1 MSGKNP
7 TLADLLKQQEELAAK
22 IAQAKAAE
30 LESCRTDAL
39 ALIQSR
45 GFTVAEIFGELAGS
59 GSAASTRTRKTKDGR
74 AVVPPKYHNP
84 ENPAETWTGRGRQP
98 KWIAAKIAA
107 GVTLDSLKI
116 AS

>member
-1 MSGKNP
+1 MS
-7 TLADLLKQQEELAAK
+7 TLADLLKQADELAEK
-22 IAQAKAAE
+22 IKQAKAEE
-30 LESCRTDAL
+30 LESCRADAL

-59 GSAASTRTRKTKDGR
+59 AASTRTRKAKDGR

-98 KWIAAKIAA
+98 KWIGTKLAA
-107 GVTLDSLKI
+107 GVTLESLKI
-116 AS
+116 G